1 MRRVALCATLL
12 VSFTSMAMAGE
23 VHGRIFNGNNSP
35 AAQVTVSLSCGGR
48 PVPGTPKTDK
58 DGNYRFF
65 ARESGSCTLS
75 VSDQATA
82 TASVYSYDR
91 PTAYDFNYDGK
102 TLTPRNTR

>member
-1 MRRVALCATLL
+1 MKRVALCAALL
-12 VSFTSMAMAGE
+12 VSLTGMAVAGE
-23 VHGRIFNGNNSP
+23 VHGRIFDGNNSP
-35 AAQVTVSLSCGGR
+35 VGQVAVSLSCGGR

-75 VSDQATA
+75 VGDAEPKA
-82 TASVYSYDR
+82 VYSYDR
-91 PTAYDFNYDGK
+91 PTAYDFNYVGK

>member
-1 MRRVALCATLL
+1 MRRVALYAALL
-12 VSFTSMAMAGE
+12 VSRTGIAEAGE
-23 VHGRIFNGNNSP
+23 VHGRIFRDNNSQ
-35 AAQVTVSLSCGGR
+35 ASQVTVSLSCGGR
-48 PVPGTPKTDK
+48 PVPWAEKTDP

-75 VSDQATA
+75 VGDQTKATA
-82 TASVYSYDR
+82 DVYSYDR